1 MSDTVPPE
9 AEALLT
15 SEPLIAHLATCTEN
29 DPHVAP
35 LWYNYRDGH
44 IEIVTTG
51 QKLANPRVALSVQ
64 KDEDGHAQWGVS
76 LRGTATVIEDEDR
89 ILEATR
95 RINRR
100 YGVEDD
106 AWSENVYVRIEIGSL
121 DHWEY

>member
-1 MSDTVPPE
+1 M
-9 AEALLT
+9 
-15 SEPLIAHLATCTEN
+15 
-29 DPHVAP
+29 
-35 LWYNYRDGH
+35 
-44 IEIVTTG
+44 
-51 QKLANPRVALSVQ
+51 
-64 KDEDGHAQWGVS
+64 S

-89 ILEATR
+89 IREATR